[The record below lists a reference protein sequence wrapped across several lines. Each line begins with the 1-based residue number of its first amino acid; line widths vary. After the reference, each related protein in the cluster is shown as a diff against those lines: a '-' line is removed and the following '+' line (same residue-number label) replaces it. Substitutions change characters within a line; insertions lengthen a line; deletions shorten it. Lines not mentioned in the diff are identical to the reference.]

1 MYAVIETGGRQVRV
15 EPGQTVRLARLA
27 AEPGT
32 EVTLD
37 RVLLVSDDGEVRV
50 GTPVVEG
57 TVPEAAGSGQGGGAR
72 EYEITLKS
80 AGWYGEGR
88 RAVRI
93 MEARVTVKVTPGKSE
108 WRVHYWR
115 QAPP

>member
-57 TVPEAAGSGQGGGAR
+57 ARVVARVLRQGRAR
-72 EYEITLKS
+72 KIRVFKFKAKAHY
-80 AGWYGEGR
+80 R
-88 RAVRI
+88 RRQGHRQPFTEVRI
-93 MEARVTVKVTPGKSE
+93 ERIETP
-108 WRVHYWR
+108 
-115 QAPP
+115 

>member
-1 MYAVIETGGRQVRV
+1 VYAVIETGGRQVRV
-15 EPGQTVRLARLA
+15 EPGQTVRLARLG

-57 TVPEAAGSGQGGGAR
+57 ARVVARVLHQGRAR
-72 EYEITLKS
+72 KIRVFKFKAKAHS
-80 AGWYGEGR
+80 R
-88 RAVRI
+88 RRQGHRQPFTEVRI
-93 MEARVTVKVTPGKSE
+93 ERIETP
-108 WRVHYWR
+108 
-115 QAPP
+115 

>member
-27 AEPGT
+27 APPGT

-57 TVPEAAGSGQGGGAR
+57 ARVVARVLRQGRAR
-72 EYEITLKS
+72 KIRVFKFKAKAHY
-80 AGWYGEGR
+80 R
-88 RAVRI
+88 RRQGHRQPFTEVRI
-93 MEARVTVKVTPGKSE
+93 ERIETP
-108 WRVHYWR
+108 
-115 QAPP
+115 

>member
-27 AEPGT
+27 AAPGT

-57 TVPEAAGSGQGGGAR
+57 ARVVARVLRQGRAR
-72 EYEITLKS
+72 KIRVFKFKAKAHY
-80 AGWYGEGR
+80 R
-88 RAVRI
+88 RRQGHRQPFTEVRI
-93 MEARVTVKVTPGKSE
+93 ERIETP
-108 WRVHYWR
+108 
-115 QAPP
+115 

>member
-37 RVLLVSDDGEVRV
+37 RVLLVSDDGEARV

-57 TVPEAAGSGQGGGAR
+57 ARVVARVLRQGRAR
-72 EYEITLKS
+72 KIRVFKFKAKAHY
-80 AGWYGEGR
+80 R
-88 RAVRI
+88 RRQGHRQPFTEVRI
-93 MEARVTVKVTPGKSE
+93 ERIETP
-108 WRVHYWR
+108 
-115 QAPP
+115 

>member
-50 GTPVVEG
+50 GTPVV
-57 TVPEAAGSGQGGGAR
+57 AGAR
-72 EYEITLKS
+72 
-80 AGWYGEGR
+80 
-88 RAVRI
+88 V
-93 MEARVTVKVTPGKSE
+93 EARVVRQGRGPKLAVGKFKAKS
-108 WRVHYWR
+108 HYRRAMGHR
-115 QAPP
+115 QAFTEVRIEKIAG

>member
-15 EPGQTVRLARLA
+15 EPGQTVRLERLA

-57 TVPEAAGSGQGGGAR
+57 ARVVARVLRQGRAR
-72 EYEITLKS
+72 KIRVFKFKAKAHY
-80 AGWYGEGR
+80 R
-88 RAVRI
+88 RRQGHRQPFTEVRI
-93 MEARVTVKVTPGKSE
+93 ERIETP
-108 WRVHYWR
+108 
-115 QAPP
+115 

>member
-1 MYAVIETGGRQVRV
+1 VYAVIETGGRQVRV

-57 TVPEAAGSGQGGGAR
+57 ARVVARVLRQGRAR
-72 EYEITLKS
+72 KIRVFKFKAKAHY
-80 AGWYGEGR
+80 R
-88 RAVRI
+88 RRQGHRQPFTEVRI
-93 MEARVTVKVTPGKSE
+93 ERIETP
-108 WRVHYWR
+108 
-115 QAPP
+115 